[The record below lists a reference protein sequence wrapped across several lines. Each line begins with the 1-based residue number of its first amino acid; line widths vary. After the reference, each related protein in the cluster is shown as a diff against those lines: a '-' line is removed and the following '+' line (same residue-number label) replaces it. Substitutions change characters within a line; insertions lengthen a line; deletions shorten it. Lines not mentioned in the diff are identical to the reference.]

1 MTKARQRRSWIL
13 GSCDGAPD
21 VIGLRAKIAAKE
33 GMCCTKSMLKVIKKV
48 VAETNKE
55 LSVATPS
62 ATNYHRELDI
72 NEF

>member
-33 GMCCTKSMLKVIKKV
+33 GMCCTKAMLKAIKKV
-48 VAETNKE
+48 VAETKK
-55 LSVATPS
+55 
-62 ATNYHRELDI
+62 
-72 NEF
+72 